1 MTTTSWTQQNG
12 SEMRRDVL
20 PQRSPRADD
29 AKHRRFEVGVFAE
42 FMVQAVDTLLDRA
55 IHHGSMENDRERPKN
70 HVRPST
76 T

>member
-1 MTTTSWTQQNG
+1 
-12 SEMRRDVL
+12 MRRDVL